1 MDFEGETA
9 MPSAKLLMKY
19 NETIRGE
26 VALERS
32 ELTIGRAPDNDL
44 VIDDLAVSAHHARI
58 AKIQSVFFIEDL
70 GSTNGTF
77 VNDVKVDEQALQDR
91 DMIAIAG
98 HRFVFDLGRDT
109 TAEANGELEQTVVMT
124 RKRPEAPQALQKS
137 AILLIMSGKTDQGK
151 YQLNDSVV
159 LVGSDEDATV
169 KLTGW
174 FAPKRAALFRRDR
187 SGYSLYPGPDAKQIL
202 CNSVPLIGPTP
213 LNDGD
218 LIEVA
223 GVRLCFYLKTKI

>member
-1 MDFEGETA
+1 
-9 MPSAKLLMKY
+9 MPTPKLLMKY
-19 NETIRGE
+19 NDAIRGE

-58 AKIQSVFFIEDL
+58 AKIQSEFFLEDL

-77 VNDVKVDEQALQDR
+77 VNDVKIDEQALR
-91 DMIAIAG
+91 DKDIIVIAG
-98 HRFVFDLGRDT
+98 HRFVFDEGGGA
-109 TAEANGELEQTVVMT
+109 TATDEMEKTVVMSRART
-124 RKRPEAPQALQKS
+124 EVPPAPQKS
-137 AILLIMSGKTDQGK
+137 AIILVMSGKTDQGK
-151 YQLNDSVV
+151 YQLSDSVV
-159 LVGSDEDATV
+159 IVGSDEDATV

-187 SGYSLYPGPDAKQIL
+187 GGYSLYPGPDAKQIL
-202 CNSVPLIGPTP
+202 RNNVPLIGPTP

-218 LIEVA
+218 LIDVA
-223 GVRLCFYLKTKI
+223 GVRLCFYWKDKA